1 MLTIRARNVQLGDQF
16 VSRPS
21 DVRPGDYLCIAVA
34 DTGQGMC
41 SSTIQK
47 AFEPFFTTREGG
59 LGLGLTLSESMADDM
74 GGTLTAF
81 NQLPHGAEFRLSLPL
96 AAPH

>member
-1 MLTIRARNVQLGDQF
+1 MQALDQVQINDRRLTVQLSKTEQHGHF
-16 VSRPS
+16 L
-21 DVRPGDYLCIAVA
+21 VR
-34 DTGQGMC
+34 DTGPGM
-41 SSTIQK
+41 SMEVLPRV
-47 AFEPFFTTREGG
+47 FEPFFTTREGG
-59 LGLGLTLSESMADDM
+59 LGLGLTLSESMAQDM